1 MLRAKRTAMV
11 LVDVQEKLLPAI
23 HNKEDV
29 LASLDKLLRGM
40 DVLGIPVLWCEQEPD
55 KLGPTVTSLAE
66 LLPENTPIAK
76 STFRCTGSKKFI
88 KALDQL
94 SPKQLLVA
102 GIETHVCV
110 YQTAVDLAE
119 MGFDVQVVADATSS
133 RTAGNRHIALQRMTQ
148 EEVKLTSVE
157 MALMELLRDADD
169 ERFKPILQI
178 IK

>member
-1 MLRAKRTAMV
+1 MLKAKNTAMV
-11 LVDVQEKLLPAI
+11 LVDVQEKLLPAM
-23 HNKEDV
+23 HNDPAV
-29 LASLDKLLRGM
+29 LTALEKLLRGLAVL
-40 DVLGIPVLWCEQEPD
+40 DVPVIWCEQLPE
-55 KLGPTVTSLAE
+55 KLGPTDPSLAT
-66 LLPENTPIAK
+66 LLEGNQPIAK

-88 KALDQL
+88 KTLDQI

-102 GIETHVCV
+102 GIEAHVCV

-119 MGFDVQVVADATSS
+119 MGFGVQVVADAVTS
-133 RTAGNRHIALQRMTQ
+133 RTAENRQIALDRMGQ

-169 ERFKPILQI
+169 DRFKQILPI